1 MLLILLL
8 VCGILIV
15 PYTNILVL
23 ILYVLTVLVALVLLV
38 YVSIDRRIGV
48 LGDTQ

>member
-1 MLLILLL
+1 MLLILLS

-23 ILYVLTVLVALVLLV
+23 ILYILTVLVALVLLV
-38 YVSIDRRIGV
+38 YVSVDRRIG
-48 LGDTQ
+48 DTQ